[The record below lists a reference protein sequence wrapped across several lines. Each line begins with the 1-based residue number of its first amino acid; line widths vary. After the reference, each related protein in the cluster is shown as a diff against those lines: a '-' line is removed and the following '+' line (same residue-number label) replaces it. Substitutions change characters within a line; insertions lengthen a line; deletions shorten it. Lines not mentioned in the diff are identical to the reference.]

1 MRRIVILV
9 GRSELQSRPE
19 IVGSLQQHG
28 YMVQLADDFRDALA
42 VIPATCPDVIVLF
55 LNQKAV
61 PASAWEVMRISRRAA
76 DAAVVVL
83 TSSRTPKVR
92 VAVLQGGADACLVLP
107 VSPDVLLACI
117 ESLTRRES
125 RRIQAGKAP
134 FVLHDLYVDF
144 HTREVR
150 VRGERKDLTPQ
161 EFDLLAALIECSRS
175 PVADDRKVLE
185 TVFPGA
191 SGNREILRQ
200 YIWRLRCKIEP
211 DPRAPQ
217 YILHDPESGYRLAG

>member
-9 GRSELQSRPE
+9 GRTELQPRQE
-19 IVGSLQQHG
+19 IVSRLRQSG
-28 YMVQLADDFRDALA
+28 YMVQLADDFHDALA
-42 VIPATCPDVIVLF
+42 VIPTTCPDVIVLF

-61 PASAWEVMRISRRAA
+61 PASAWEVIRVGRRAA

-83 TSSRTPKVR
+83 TSSQAPKVR
-92 VAVLQGGADACLVLP
+92 VAVLQGGADACLAVP

-117 ESLTRRES
+117 DSLVRRRP

-150 VRGERKDLTPQ
+150 VRGERKNLTPQ
-161 EFDLLAALIECSRS
+161 EFDLLAALIDCSQS

-185 TVFPGA
+185 TVFPEA

-217 YILHDPESGYRLAG
+217 YILHDPESGYRLGG